1 MAHEPPY
8 ETIEDALAVVN
19 REARGVLSQ
28 LRDDVC
34 AYCFRSKGPG
44 FRLQNS
50 LELISDATRPEASLL
65 HHVVGQPKIRN
76 TFTLQRLGAASIV
89 IMPIARR
96 IEAAKSDFGGPS
108 TPIGQQPAA

>member
-1 MAHEPPY
+1 MLGGL
-8 ETIEDALAVVN
+8 IDAICVTP
-19 REARGVLSQ
+19 ST
-28 LRDDVC
+28 RDVADGK
-34 AYCFRSKGPG
+34 SL
-44 FRLQNS
+44 RLQNS
-50 LELISDATRPEASLL
+50 LELISDATRPVASLL